1 MDEVCCGMGVWL
13 VGWVYM
19 MLKNVFIIVIGREYG
34 GRRVVGSWKML
45 TLGCKVRYEIQP
57 K

>member
-1 MDEVCCGMGVWL
+1 
-13 VGWVYM
+13 M